1 MRPSFADAD
10 PLTEQLV
17 ELIRGGLD
25 VDRFVVHT
33 QPIAKISTQQL
44 LAHELTPQVPGGA
57 EQLDPSTGCPR
68 EDLRL
73 DLAQG
78 AFFGA
83 SSGQHDGPD
92 TSLAPL
98 HGGPD
103 GL

>member
-1 MRPSFADAD
+1 MRPSFSDAD
-10 PLTEQLV
+10 PLTEQL
-17 ELIRGGLD
+17 L
-25 VDRFVVHT
+25 
-33 QPIAKISTQQL
+33 
-44 LAHELTPQVPGGA
+44 ELTPRLPGEA
-57 EQLDPSTGCPR
+57 EQLYPSAGYPL

-83 SSGQHDGPD
+83 SSVQHDGPD